1 MDTNEMVWA
10 ATTLG
15 IDSSELHTL
24 HDVDIDAAYTAKS
37 ALQSESEQEG
47 LVRARIVLAERPITQ
62 HVKHDCIKR
71 FLKDFKPPRRIAA
84 RHLYNEFN
92 AWKSSSSSRLRISEK
107 LFGTV
112 IRATPKEQIQC
123 RRGRQGRWYGFAP
136 AAATEIK

>member
-1 MDTNEMVWA
+1 MVWA
-10 ATTLG
+10 ATALG
-15 IDSSELHTL
+15 IDASDLHTL

-37 ALQSESEQEG
+37 ALLSESEQKE
-47 LVRARIVLAERPITQ
+47 LIRARIVLSERPAARHAKQ
-62 HVKHDCIKR
+62 DCIQR

-92 AWKSSSSSRLRISEK
+92 AWKSSRSSRLRISEK

-136 AAATEIK
+136 ATATGIK